1 MLASAACR
9 SLTAMAAGGI
19 VLLALGACSVPGAG
33 PDPQDSLR
41 SLAAALSSGDVKGV
55 AFVGGSARAT
65 TEYAALT
72 AGLTTPPGT
81 DDVSVSTGSATTEG
95 DTATGRLDWT
105 WKVGARTWTYDTDVQ
120 LTKGRTSG
128 GDGWLVRWSPTIV
141 EPSLKAGEKL
151 SQSTIR
157 PARGEIL
164 GAGGTPIVTLRPVLR
179 IGIDKAGLTV
189 PQATR
194 SATALARLV
203 DVDAAAFVRQVAAA
217 GPKAFVQAIVYRRG
231 DAPAGVL
238 GAVSRLRGAGALP
251 DQLPLAPT
259 KDFASAVLGSVGPAT
274 AELVKEGRGRISAG
288 DDVGLSGLQKRYDE
302 QLSGT
307 RGATISAVD
316 ELGERRTLFTAPAEP
331 GRPLRTNLEVP
342 LQQRAQQ
349 VLSGVGPASA
359 LVAIRPSTG
368 ALVAVASGPGSKG
381 YSTAT
386 VGQYAPGS
394 TFKIVTALALLRSGV
409 SVTSP
414 VDCPRTTVVDGKT
427 FKNYD
432 DYPASGLGRIRL
444 EDAFANSCNTA
455 FIGQRG
461 KVAPDALAQAAAAL
475 GLGVDHDTGFSSYFG
490 QVGPPQ
496 SETQAAASM
505 IGQGAVLASPM
516 AMASVVASVMKGS
529 TVLPRLLPDRRV
541 EQRPPATPLT
551 GAEARQLRLLMGRV
565 VQRGSGALLQGLPGG
580 KVIAKTGT
588 AEFGDQPPLPT
599 HAWMVAGRD
608 DLAVAVFVERGDS
621 GSGTAGPLLRE
632 FLDKVR

>member
-1 MLASAACR
+1 
-9 SLTAMAAGGI
+9 
-19 VLLALGACSVPGAG
+19 
-33 PDPQDSLR
+33 
-41 SLAAALSSGDVKGV
+41 
-55 AFVGGSARAT
+55 
-65 TEYAALT
+65 
-72 AGLTTPPGT
+72 
-81 DDVSVSTGSATTEG
+81 
-95 DTATGRLDWT
+95 
-105 WKVGARTWTYDTDVQ
+105 
-120 LTKGRTSG
+120 
-128 GDGWLVRWSPTIV
+128 
-141 EPSLKAGEKL
+141 
-151 SQSTIR
+151 
-157 PARGEIL
+157 
-164 GAGGTPIVTLRPVLR
+164 
-179 IGIDKAGLTV
+179 
-189 PQATR
+189 
-194 SATALARLV
+194 
-203 DVDAAAFVRQVAAA
+203 
-217 GPKAFVQAIVYRRG
+217 
-231 DAPAGVL
+231 
-238 GAVSRLRGAGALP
+238 
-251 DQLPLAPT
+251 
-259 KDFASAVLGSVGPAT
+259 
-274 AELVKEGRGRISAG
+274 
-288 DDVGLSGLQKRYDE
+288 
-302 QLSGT
+302 
-307 RGATISAVD
+307 ISAVD

-455 FIGQRG
+455 FIGERG

-565 VQRGSGALLQGLPGG
+565 VQRGSGALLRGLPGG